1 MDGKRRGVWLTIF
14 AIALAL
20 MALSDFSKPFKMSP
34 NVGFVFFGTKLSGI
48 GNTVIAPLFGIMLAA
63 LAYGIWA
70 LRRFALPIAYLYAA
84 YVIVNLLL
92 FTIHSYGTPNMPPW
106 GFWIIY
112 IAIAVGVSSG
122 TAILLT
128 QRKAELA

>member
-1 MDGKRRGVWLTIF
+1 MEGKRRGVWLTIF

-34 NVGFVFFGTKLSGI
+34 NVGFVFFGTKLTGI

-63 LAYGIWA
+63 LAYGIWT

-84 YVIVNLLL
+84 YVILNLLL
-92 FTIHSYGTPNMPPW
+92 FTIHSYGTANMPPW

-122 TAILLT
+122 AAILLT

>member
-1 MDGKRRGVWLTIF
+1 MEGKRRGVWLTIF

-48 GNTVIAPLFGIMLAA
+48 GNTVIAPLFGVMLAV
-63 LAYGIWA
+63 LAYGIWTM
-70 LRRFALPIAYLYAA
+70 RRFALPIAYLYAA
-84 YVIVNLLL
+84 YVILNLLL
-92 FTIHSYGTPNMPPW
+92 FTLHSYGTSNMPPW

-122 TAILLT
+122 AAILLT
-128 QRKAELA
+128 QHKAELA

>member
-1 MDGKRRGVWLTIF
+1 MERKSRGVLLTIL
-14 AIALAL
+14 AIGLAL

-34 NVGFVFFGTKLSGI
+34 NVGFVFLGTKLTGV

-63 LAYGIWA
+63 LAYGIWTMQ
-70 LRRFALPIAYLYAA
+70 RFALPIAYAYAA
-84 YVIVNLLL
+84 YVILNLLL
-92 FTIHSYGTPNMPPW
+92 FTVHSYGSSNMPPW

-122 TAILLT
+122 AAILL
-128 QRKAELA
+128 R